1 MFDVDDR
8 TPNEHDAYPDR
19 EEDTFDPV
27 SAEEELAT
35 LSAHLDAA
43 TYRQL
48 VLIRLLDERGHW
60 AAAGAT
66 SCAAWLSYRIGLDIG
81 AARERIR
88 VAHALRDLPSISEAM
103 RVGTISFSKVRAVTR
118 VANPSNEERLLEYA
132 SYTTAAQLERLCRGV
147 RQAQLLADENGETID
162 EAELL
167 RRAHAARDVSCR
179 SRGDGTVV
187 LFATLLPDEADRVL
201 RAIEAMRD
209 AMREESPAL
218 PPSSADAFV
227 RLIDVGYEDATVV
240 VPRVSEQRTVNVPAE
255 VDEQVGLDVSA
266 EVALGTSEYEWSDI
280 CAARGRLDVS
290 AELARDRSEHERS
303 NGSAERERLGGSTEG
318 GVAGSE
324 READEGVR
332 ANVSAEGA
340 FDQAGSGVS
349 AEGAFEARSD
359 VSAEGAFDQARS
371 GVSAGGAFEARSD
384 VSAEGAF
391 DPECSDFSGETPSSL
406 RAPVLSQPAAT
417 ELVRRKV
424 CGGEVHRVVIHLA
437 PHLLS
442 DGLVANLDDG
452 TWIAPETWRRVA
464 CDCAL
469 DLVKVDEVG
478 RVLDVG
484 RRTRTI
490 PPALARALDVRDAG
504 RCRFPGCNH
513 RRFLD
518 RHHVKH
524 WSNDGETKLDNLLT
538 LCTAHHQLVHEGGW
552 SVELDGDE
560 ARFFD
565 PSGAL
570 LVRPRPPRVEDALAD
585 LEEAHASLDIG
596 PATGL
601 TLWNGKTPDY
611 ARCVEA
617 ALG

>member
-8 TPNEHDAYPDR
+8 TPNEHDGYPER
-19 EEDTFDPV
+19 EEDTFDPAA
-27 SAEEELAT
+27 AEEELAT

-48 VLIRLLDERGHW
+48 VLIRRLDEREHW

-66 SCAAWLSYRIGLDIG
+66 SCAAWLSFRIGLDVG

-88 VAHALRDLPSISEAM
+88 VAHALRDLPLISEAM
-103 RVGTISFSKVRAVTR
+103 RLGTISFSKVRAITR
-118 VANPSNEERLLEYA
+118 VATPANEERLLEYA
-132 SYTTAAQLERLCRGV
+132 SHTTAAQLERLCRGV
-147 RQAQLLADENGETID
+147 RQAQLLAEENGEPID

-218 PPSSADAFV
+218 PPSCADAFV
-227 RLIDVGYEDATVV
+227 RLIDIGYEDATVAV
-240 VPRVSEQRTVNVPAE
+240 ARVSIQSTVNVPAD
-255 VDEQVGLDVSA
+255 VDEQVGVDVSA
-266 EVALGTSEYEWSDI
+266 EGALGASDYEWSDI
-280 CAARGRLDVS
+280 YAARGRLVGS
-290 AELARDRSEHERS
+290 AEGALTSEHERS
-303 NGSAERERLGGSTEG
+303 DVSAERG
-318 GVAGSE
+318 
-324 READEGVR
+324 
-332 ANVSAEGA
+332 
-340 FDQAGSGVS
+340 
-349 AEGAFEARSD
+349 SD
-359 VSAEGAFDQARS
+359 VSAEGAFDAAQ
-371 GVSAGGAFEARSD
+371 SD

-391 DPECSDFSGETPSSL
+391 DETESDVSAEGAL
-406 RAPVLSQPAAT
+406 DRGAT
-417 ELVRRKV
+417 DSEPRQRKV

-469 DLVKVDEVG
+469 DLVKVDDVG

-552 SVELDGDE
+552 TVELDGDE

-570 LVRPRPPRVEDALAD
+570 LVWPRPPRVEDALAD

-611 ARCVEA
+611 AWCVEA

>member
-8 TPNEHDAYPDR
+8 TPNEHDAYSER
-19 EEDTFDPV
+19 EEDTFDPA

-48 VLIRLLDERGHW
+48 VLIRLLDECGRW
-60 AAAGAT
+60 VAAGAT

-88 VAHALRDLPSISEAM
+88 VAHALRELPSISEAM
-103 RVGTISFSKVRAVTR
+103 RLGTISFSKVRAITR
-118 VANPSNEERLLEYA
+118 VATPAIEERLLEYA

-147 RQAQLLADENGETID
+147 RQAQLLAEENGEPID

-187 LFATLLPDEADRVL
+187 LFATLLPDEAERVL

-209 AMREESPAL
+209 AMREESPAR
-218 PPSSADAFV
+218 PPSYADAFV

-240 VPRVSEQRTVNVPAE
+240 VTPVSAQRAVSDH
-255 VDEQVGLDVSA
+255 DEADEKVGSDVSA
-266 EVALGTSEYEWSDI
+266 EAALGASEYDWSDI
-280 CAARGRLDVS
+280 YAARGRLEVS
-290 AELARDRSEHERS
+290 AEGALESEHERS
-303 NGSAERERLGGSTEG
+303 
-318 GVAGSE
+318 
-324 READEGVR
+324 D
-332 ANVSAEGA
+332 VSA
-340 FDQAGSGVS
+340 
-349 AEGAFEARSD
+349 ARGSD
-359 VSAEGAFDQARS
+359 VSAEGAFGGSERERVSVADDVRTD
-371 GVSAGGAFEARSD
+371 VSAEGTLDEAQYD
-384 VSAEGAF
+384 VSAEGAL
-391 DPECSDFSGETPSSL
+391 DHAVTES
-406 RAPVLSQPAAT
+406 AP
-417 ELVRRKV
+417 RHRKV
-424 CGGEVHRVVIHLA
+424 CGGDRHRVVVHLA
-437 PHLLS
+437 PHLLG

-469 DLVKVDEVG
+469 DLVKVDQDG
-478 RVLDVG
+478 TVLDVG

-504 RCRFPGCNH
+504 RCRFPGCTH

-560 ARFFD
+560 ARFFRPD
-565 PSGAL
+565 GTQQTW
-570 LVRPRPPRVEDALAD
+570 PRPLRVDDAVAE
-585 LEEAHASLDIG
+585 LEGAHATLAIG
-596 PATGL
+596 PTTGL
-601 TLWNGKTPDY
+601 TLWNGKRPEY
-611 ARCVEA
+611 GLCVEA
-617 ALG
+617 VVA

>member
-19 EEDTFDPV
+19 DADAFDPV

-60 AAAGAT
+60 LAAGAT
-66 SCAAWLSYRIGLDIG
+66 SCAAWLSFRIGLDIG

-103 RVGTISFSKVRAVTR
+103 RLGTISFSKVRAITR
-118 VANPSNEERLLEYA
+118 VANPSNEVQLLEYA
-132 SYTTAAQLERLCRGV
+132 SYTTAAQLERICRGV
-147 RQAQLLADENGETID
+147 RQAQLLGDENGAPID

-201 RAIEAMRD
+201 RAVEAMRD

-218 PPSSADAFV
+218 PPSYADAFV
-227 RLIDVGYEDATVV
+227 RLIDVGYEDATVAV
-240 VPRVSEQRTVNVPAE
+240 APASAQRTVNVHGEANE
-255 VDEQVGLDVSA
+255 KVGLDVSA
-266 EVALGTSEYEWSDI
+266 EGALGASEYEWSDI
-280 CAARGRLDVS
+280 FAARGRLEVS
-290 AELARDRSEHERS
+290 AEGALDTSEHERS
-303 NGSAERERLGGSTEG
+303 DVSAER
-318 GVAGSE
+318 
-324 READEGVR
+324 
-332 ANVSAEGA
+332 
-340 FDQAGSGVS
+340 
-349 AEGAFEARSD
+349 RSD
-359 VSAEGAFDQARS
+359 VSAEGAF
-371 GVSAGGAFEARSD
+371 GGAEREGAVFKEEVRSD
-384 VSAEGAF
+384 VSSEAAFDEAHSDVSTEGAAGRP
-391 DPECSDFSGETPSSL
+391 DADVSAAADVPAEPLSSRL
-406 RAPVLSQPAAT
+406 RASEPLHDRAADLAPERGAT
-417 ELVRRKV
+417 DSAPRHRQVR
-424 CGGEVHRVVIHLA
+424 GGDVHRVVVHLA

-469 DLVKVDEVG
+469 DLVKVDETG
-478 RVLDVG
+478 SVLDVG

-504 RCRFPGCNH
+504 RCRFPGCTH

-524 WSNDGETKLDNLLT
+524 WSNLGETKLDNLVT
-538 LCTAHHQLVHEGGW
+538 LCAAHHQLLHEGGW

-560 ARFFD
+560 ARFFQPD
-565 PSGAL
+565 GMQ
-570 LVRPRPPRVEDALAD
+570 LVWPRSPRVEDALAD
-585 LEEAHASLDIG
+585 LEDAHVSLEIG

-601 TLWNGKTPDY
+601 TLWDGKTPDY
-611 ARCVEA
+611 AWCVEA
-617 ALG
+617 LF

>member
-1 MFDVDDR
+1 
-8 TPNEHDAYPDR
+8 
-19 EEDTFDPV
+19 
-27 SAEEELAT
+27 
-35 LSAHLDAA
+35 
-43 TYRQL
+43 
-48 VLIRLLDERGHW
+48 
-60 AAAGAT
+60 
-66 SCAAWLSYRIGLDIG
+66 
-81 AARERIR
+81 
-88 VAHALRDLPSISEAM
+88 
-103 RVGTISFSKVRAVTR
+103 
-118 VANPSNEERLLEYA
+118 
-132 SYTTAAQLERLCRGV
+132 
-147 RQAQLLADENGETID
+147 
-162 EAELL
+162 
-167 RRAHAARDVSCR
+167 
-179 SRGDGTVV
+179 VV

-227 RLIDVGYEDATVV
+227 RLIDVGYEDATVAA
-240 VPRVSEQRTVNVPAE
+240 PRVSEQRTVNVPAE

-266 EVALGTSEYEWSDI
+266 EVALGTWEYEWSDI
-280 CAARGRLDVS
+280 YAARGRLDVS
-290 AELARDRSEHERS
+290 AEVARDRSEHERS
-303 NGSAERERLGGSTEG
+303 DGSAERERSGGSTEG

-324 READEGVR
+324 REGAEGVR
-332 ANVSAEGA
+332 ANASAEGAFDQAGSDVSAEGA
-340 FDQAGSGVS
+340 FDQAGS
-349 AEGAFEARSD
+349 D
-359 VSAEGAFDQARS
+359 VSAEGAFD
-371 GVSAGGAFEARSD
+371 EAHSD

-391 DPECSDFSGETPSSL
+391 DPECSDVSGETPSSL
-406 RAPVLSQPAAT
+406 RAPVPSQPAAT
-417 ELVRRKV
+417 EPGQRKV
-424 CGGEVHRVVIHLA
+424 CGGDVHRVVIHLA

-442 DGLVANLDDG
+442 DGLVANLGDG
-452 TWIAPETWRRVA
+452 TWIAQETWRRVA

-524 WSNDGETKLDNLLT
+524 WSNLGETKLDNLLT

-570 LVRPRPPRVEDALAD
+570 LVWPRPPRVEDALAD
-585 LEEAHASLDIG
+585 LEDAHASLDIG

-611 ARCVEA
+611 AWCVEA